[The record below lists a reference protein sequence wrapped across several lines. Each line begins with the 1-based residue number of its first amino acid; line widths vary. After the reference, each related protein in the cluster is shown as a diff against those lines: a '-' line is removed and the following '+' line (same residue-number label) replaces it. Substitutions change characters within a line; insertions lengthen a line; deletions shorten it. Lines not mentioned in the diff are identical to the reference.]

1 MQIYFHSRLCSYV
14 CIKGANIIGGQC
26 IYIYVYTVYML
37 SPCLLCLCPI
47 SVAHVHLFS
56 SAVSAVCHFPAF
68 QFPATVLEIL
78 DIALTTS

>member
-1 MQIYFHSRLCSYV
+1 MYVSRVPILLEGSVYIY
-14 CIKGANIIGGQC
+14 